1 MRNGVIDVKATS
13 DAPPKAVFAL
23 LLDVS
28 TWPRWGDWETA
39 ELEQPGAPDPNGV
52 GAIRSFIGK
61 ARTREQV
68 VAVDQDRHLAY
79 ILLSGIPIR
88 GYRAD
93 VRLAPTSA
101 GGTEISW
108 RSSFRSKI
116 PGLTGL
122 IERRLQ
128 AFIADTA
135 VRLARAAEVRTATA
149 DPAPS

>member
-1 MRNGVIDVKATS
+1 MRTVKIDVTAIS
-13 DAPPKAVFAL
+13 AAAPSAVFAL
-23 LLDVS
+23 LYDVS
-28 TWPRWGDWETA
+28 TWPQWGDWETA
-39 ELEQPGAPDPNGV
+39 ELEEPGSPDPNGV
-52 GAIRSFIGK
+52 GAIRSFTGH
-61 ARTREQV
+61 ARSREQV
-68 VAVDQDRHLAY
+68 VAVEPDRHLAY

-93 VRLAPTSA
+93 VRLTPIAT
-101 GGTEISW
+101 GGTTITW

-135 VRLARAAEVRTATA
+135 VRLARAAEVRAGQ
-149 DPAPS
+149 PS